1 LVGNN
6 DFDLSDDY
14 NQFAQDLSQ
23 RTQSMSIVFDWKN
36 NKIYKKGISHLLN
49 KKIIDNIE
57 EMSNVSNIID
67 EIDNKIEKLKDAL
80 FDKEINVY
88 VGHNNPLFKNQYLAF
103 IGTKSDKDKL
113 IIAIITPK
121 VTPYEEHFKLFGQLI
136 NTLN

>member
-36 NKIYKKGISHLLN
+36 NKIYKKGISYLLN

-67 EIDNKIEKLKDAL
+67 EIDNKIEKLKDTL